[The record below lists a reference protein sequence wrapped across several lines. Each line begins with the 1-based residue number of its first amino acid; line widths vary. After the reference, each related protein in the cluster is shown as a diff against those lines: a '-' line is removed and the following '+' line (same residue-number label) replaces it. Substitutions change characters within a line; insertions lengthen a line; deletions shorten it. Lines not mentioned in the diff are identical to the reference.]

1 MDNIIA
7 NSKLFKMSKSA

>member
-7 NSKLFKMSKSA
+7 NF